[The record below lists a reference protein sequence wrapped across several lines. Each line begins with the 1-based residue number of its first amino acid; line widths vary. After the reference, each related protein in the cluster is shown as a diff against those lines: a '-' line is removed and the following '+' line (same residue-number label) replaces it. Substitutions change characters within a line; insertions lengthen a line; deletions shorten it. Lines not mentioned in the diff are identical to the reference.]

1 MKLFITIDGRGISY
15 QTYDDIGRY
24 TYFPQEL
31 TDELF
36 PFKTYGR
43 YNEEYKRTGLYSIM
57 TREEG
62 LKLANSFSNI
72 TLPSER
78 NINYEAILNGFFN
91 FKEELKNEQVFF
103 MFFQEFS
110 YSLLKYL
117 DKIKNNEVYRLF
129 KNVDIFDGLITILI
143 RSMIKKNMNLFL
155 SVPNT
160 REKIFEQII
169 NLLLDKY
176 SKRKENLTHFD
187 EIVEDF
193 KIFEFIL
200 TYQDIIDF
208 ADSMKIPINKEIVD
222 NWAQKKTSKFI
233 LHLTSFYDLCT
244 YQWRP
249 ESHRTMIK
257 DFKGFNSGVLLH
269 GEAGCGKSQILT
281 YLHAWAKENN
291 WLVIPIHKATR
302 FTKDPA
308 YIERHPTGMYLQH
321 DLAKEL
327 LLDLKIINYD
337 ILRNYPVDLNQY
349 GKSDFAGNRDGDYE
363 AVPVYYDEER
373 KTWSDSWKKFNLIS
387 EEEISAKDFGDHH
400 MRIIDILPKP
410 KTMLEIINKGIENKR
425 FATCA
430 LSEIMYQ
437 IYRSESHKLMIL
449 VDEYNEFFRPSEYFS
464 YRYANIKNGDYKIP
478 PYDIALCRMFM
489 NFDGHLMK
497 NGVKVMASSVGK
509 YHNHKFS
516 PSMIHFPK
524 KYDVE
529 VENLRL
535 NDFRNMCTYY
545 MATKYTV
552 SYISEEDVEYL
563 YTLSQGNWRQ
573 AHLEMKYE
581 ARIIPNH
588 QHYIERRKFAER
600 NKKLK
605 KIMRK

>member
-1 MKLFITIDGRGISY
+1 
-15 QTYDDIGRY
+15 
-24 TYFPQEL
+24 
-31 TDELF
+31 
-36 PFKTYGR
+36 
-43 YNEEYKRTGLYSIM
+43 
-57 TREEG
+57 
-62 LKLANSFSNI
+62 
-72 TLPSER
+72 
-78 NINYEAILNGFFN
+78 
-91 FKEELKNEQVFF
+91 
-103 MFFQEFS
+103 
-110 YSLLKYL
+110 
-117 DKIKNNEVYRLF
+117 
-129 KNVDIFDGLITILI
+129 
-143 RSMIKKNMNLFL
+143 
-155 SVPNT
+155 
-160 REKIFEQII
+160 
-169 NLLLDKY
+169 
-176 SKRKENLTHFD
+176 
-187 EIVEDF
+187 
-193 KIFEFIL
+193 
-200 TYQDIIDF
+200 
-208 ADSMKIPINKEIVD
+208 
-222 NWAQKKTSKFI
+222 
-233 LHLTSFYDLCT
+233 
-244 YQWRP
+244 
-249 ESHRTMIK
+249 MIK

-308 YIERHPTGMYLQH
+308 FIERHPSGMYLQH

-337 ILRNYPVDLNQY
+337 ILRNYPVDLKQY

-373 KTWSDSWKKFNLIS
+373 KTWSDSWKKFNIIS

-400 MRIIDILPKP
+400 LRIIDILPKP
-410 KTMLEIINKGIENKR
+410 KTMLEIVNKGIENKR

-449 VDEYNEFFRPSEYFS
+449 VDEYNEFYRPSEYFS
-464 YRYANIKNGDYKIP
+464 YRYANIKNGDNKIP

-489 NFDGHLMK
+489 NFDGHLMN

-509 YHNHKFS
+509 YHNHTFT

-524 KYDVE
+524 KYDVK

-545 MATKYTV
+545 MASKYTLN
-552 SYISEEDVEYL
+552 YISEEDVEYL